1 MNLSP
6 NLAAAGTALSLSPP
20 FFFVGLRT
28 PRVPEARKKLS
39 KKIPCKCLE
48 SHGFLIFCSPL
59 IDEGMIFETKEAWLS
74 IVVHKCWDPY
84 LRMPTQR
91 RASSKALRIRST
103 ESCSLKWLSDLKW
116 KSAISCKCLVFCPVW
131 GALFWRHTFMIIL
144 YISKYLHII

>member
-6 NLAAAGTALSLSPP
+6 NLAAAGTALSLSLRH
-20 FFFVGLRT
+20 FFSLAFVRHEF
-28 PRVPEARKKLS
+28 PRLGKNSPKKYPANVLNRM
-39 KKIPCKCLE
+39 
-48 SHGFLIFCSPL
+48 GFWLFCSPL

-116 KSAISCKCLVFCPVW
+116 KSAISCKCLVFLPCLGCP
-131 GALFWRHTFMIIL
+131 IL
-144 YISKYLHII
+144 ETDLYDYIVHI